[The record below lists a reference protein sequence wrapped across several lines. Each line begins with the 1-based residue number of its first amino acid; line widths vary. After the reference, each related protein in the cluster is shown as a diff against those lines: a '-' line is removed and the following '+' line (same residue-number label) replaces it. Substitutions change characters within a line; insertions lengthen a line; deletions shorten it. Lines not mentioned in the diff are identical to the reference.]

1 MRSPL
6 AWIVL
11 FDSNVEAIPSEV
23 ASGRASIRSQDS
35 IKRGKGQAILDRA
48 VHHFAMRRLPNSE
61 RRGRPDIV
69 HVSILSIADSPAYS
83 DGLVN
88 FVVHTVGDKVIV
100 PTTAWRPPRNYRNFL
115 GLMED
120 LLQFGRAPSTGR
132 AVLRLENS
140 TIKGAVDRTRADR
153 VVLLS
158 SHGNL
163 SSLSEEVKGLRS
175 HVVAYL
181 VGGYA
186 KGEPRQEVVQLADK
200 IVSIHRSPLSSS
212 TVISRLLYEIEKS
225 IGQP

>member
-11 FDSNVEAIPSEV
+11 FDSNVEAIPKELVSD
-23 ASGRASIRSQDS
+23 RAFARLRDS
-35 IKRGKGQAILDRA
+35 TKREQERAILDRS
-48 VHHFAMRRLPNSE
+48 VHHFAMRRLPDSE

-69 HVSILSIADSPAYS
+69 HASILSIADAPAYA

-100 PTTAWRPPRNYRNFL
+100 PTASWRPPRNYRNFL

-132 AVLRLENS
+132 AILTIENS
-140 TIKGAVDRTRADR
+140 TIKAAVNRTRADR

-158 SHGNL
+158 SHGRP
-163 SSLSEEVKGLRS
+163 SSLSEEVKGLGR
-175 HVVAYL
+175 HVIAYL

-186 KGEPRQEVVQLADK
+186 KGGPRQEVVQVADEV
-200 IVSIHRSPLSSS
+200 VSIHRSSLSSS
-212 TVISRLLYEIEKS
+212 IVISRLLYEIEKS
-225 IGQP
+225 TGRP